1 MSLVKKGFS
10 RIMSKHSKMY
20 EFKQIFFSSFRFKK
34 MATFQLNQELGQ
46 EGQVIVVDES
56 IAEQLKNGTIVLTE
70 KNGQMVLQHQ
80 DGQTIPVE
88 YRTETEVATEN
99 QSDQKVTTEKLESEL
114 LKITEKVTNAEN
126 IVPDQDLIEKT
137 NKLRRSLGLKPWK
150 SDESSEKVVK
160 TPQKKPKPKKLFQC
174 GDCDYNNADMKSVNS
189 HIRRLHRKPYKC
201 DKCDYTN
208 PSEKFVLNHIKMS
221 HNPSSQVDSS
231 QYLNFCFQNIGS
243 TALTTTDPKTKKD
256 LNSYCIF
263 YSFVSLLFFSSFFSF
278 VFIKFTKCAEK
289 I

>member
-1 MSLVKKGFS
+1 
-10 RIMSKHSKMY
+10 
-20 EFKQIFFSSFRFKK
+20 

-88 YRTETEVATEN
+88 YRTETEVTTEN
-99 QSDQKVTTEKLESEL
+99 QSNQKVTTEKLESEL
-114 LKITEKVTNAEN
+114 LKITEKAETNTEN

-221 HNPSSQVDSS
+221 HNPSSQVDSI
-231 QYLNFCFQNIGS
+231 QDLNFCF
-243 TALTTTDPKTKKD
+243 DHHRPK
-256 LNSYCIF
+256 N
-263 YSFVSLLFFSSFFSF
+263 
-278 VFIKFTKCAEK
+278 
-289 I
+289 

>member
-1 MSLVKKGFS
+1 
-10 RIMSKHSKMY
+10 
-20 EFKQIFFSSFRFKK
+20 

-88 YRTETEVATEN
+88 YRTETEVTTEN

-114 LKITEKVTNAEN
+114 LKITENVTNTEN

-221 HNPSSQVDSS
+221 HNPSSQVDSI
-231 QYLNFCFQNIGS
+231 QDLNFCFQNIGS

-263 YSFVSLLFFSSFFSF
+263 YSFVSLLFVSSFFSF

>member
-1 MSLVKKGFS
+1 
-10 RIMSKHSKMY
+10 
-20 EFKQIFFSSFRFKK
+20 

-88 YRTETEVATEN
+88 YRTETEVTTTENQSDQKVTTEKLESELLKITEN

-114 LKITEKVTNAEN
+114 LKITEKAETNTEN

-221 HNPSSQVDSS
+221 HNPSSQVDSI
-231 QYLNFCFQNIGS
+231 QDLNFCFQNIGS

-263 YSFVSLLFFSSFFSF
+263 YSFVSLLFVSSFFSF

>member
-1 MSLVKKGFS
+1 
-10 RIMSKHSKMY
+10 
-20 EFKQIFFSSFRFKK
+20 
-34 MATFQLNQELGQ
+34 MATCQLNQELGQ
-46 EGQVIVVDES
+46 GQVIVVDES
-56 IAEQLKNGTIVLTE
+56 VAEQLKNGTIVLTE

-88 YRTETEVATEN
+88 YRTETEVTTEN
-99 QSDQKVTTEKLESEL
+99 QSNQKVTTEKLESEL
-114 LKITEKVTNAEN
+114 LKITEKVTNTEN

-160 TPQKKPKPKKLFQC
+160 TSQKKPKPKKLFQC

-231 QYLNFCFQNIGS
+231 QDLNFCFQNTGS
-243 TALTTTDPKTKKD
+243 IALTTNPK
-256 LNSYCIF
+256 SC
-263 YSFVSLLFFSSFFSF
+263 FS
-278 VFIKFTKCAEK
+278 VGIVITTMQ

>member
-1 MSLVKKGFS
+1 
-10 RIMSKHSKMY
+10 
-20 EFKQIFFSSFRFKK
+20 
-34 MATFQLNQELGQ
+34 MATCQLNQELGQ
-46 EGQVIVVDES
+46 GQDQVIVVDES
-56 IAEQLKNGTIVLTE
+56 IAEELKNGTMVLTE

-88 YRTETEVATEN
+88 YRTETEVPTEN
-99 QSDQKVTTEKLESEL
+99 QSNQKVTTEKLESEL
-114 LKITEKVTNAEN
+114 LKITEEVTNTEN

-137 NKLRRSLGLKPWK
+137 NKLRRSLGLKPSWK
-150 SDESSEKVVK
+150 SDESKEKVVK

-174 GDCDYNNADMKSVNS
+174 GDCDYNSADMRSVNS

-221 HNPSSQVDSS
+221 HSASSQV
-231 QYLNFCFQNIGS
+231 
-243 TALTTTDPKTKKD
+243 P
-256 LNSYCIF
+256 
-263 YSFVSLLFFSSFFSF
+263 
-278 VFIKFTKCAEK
+278 IK